1 MGVAISVPVE
11 SLKTILDR
19 IYRIVKTVIRKIAR
33 ALRGPLLFQEPGREP
48 EEEKRGT
55 GEKERRNVDQH
66 HRHSGHHARGVMTR
80 NPASPVIAS
89 HALGV
94 AWQSRFL

>member
-1 MGVAISVPVE
+1 MYRCIGVSGCRRKGSVPVE

-19 IYRIVKTVIRKIAR
+19 IYRIDRIVKTVIRKIAR

-66 HRHSGHHARGVMTR
+66 HRHSGPTNNLIPYSSSPLRGED
-80 NPASPVIAS
+80 
-89 HALGV
+89 
-94 AWQSRFL
+94 